1 MADKK
6 ITDRDYLHLSAYIAA
21 KEARMLTPALCE
33 RMLTAADA
41 AECARLTEECDY
53 PDMSGMNASEIEKT
67 LRQHRDEVFSELA
80 ALSPS
85 AALVD
90 VFRCKYDYHNAKTL
104 IKAEGANVDGLY
116 LLSDSGRVAAQTFCD
131 AYHEENYA
139 ELPAALAAAVAE
151 ARGIFART
159 ANPQLA
165 DFALDRALYGE
176 MAALSKEAGSP
187 FLEGYVRLLV
197 DAANL
202 RSAVRCLRMGRG
214 SEFLAQALIPGGNC
228 DGASLLAGGG
238 SGENLAALFASTEL
252 QKAAELGAEAARG
265 GDLTAFEK
273 ACDDAALAY
282 LDSARLV
289 CFGAEPV
296 AAYIALVEN
305 EIAALRIIL
314 TGRLSGVRA
323 EAIRERLRELHA

>member
-53 PDMSGMNASEIEKT
+53 PDMSGMNAHEIET
-67 LRQHRDEVFSELA
+67 ALRQHRDEVFAELA
-80 ALSPS
+80 ALSPCT
-85 AALVD
+85 ALVD

-116 LLSDSGRVAAQTFCD
+116 LLSDAGRVPAQTFCD
-131 AYHEENYA
+131 AYHEENYG
-139 ELPAALAAAVAE
+139 ELPAALAAAVAD

-176 MAALSKEAGSP
+176 MAALSKEARSP

-214 SEFLAQALIPGGNC
+214 SDFLRQALIPGGNC
-228 DGASLLAGGG
+228 DTDSLLLGG

-273 ACDDAALAY
+273 ACDDAANAY
-282 LDSARLV
+282 LDGARLV
-289 CFGAEPV
+289 CFGDEPV
-296 AAYIALVEN
+296 AAYIAGVEN
-305 EIAALRIIL
+305 EISALRIIL

-323 EAIRERLRELHA
+323 DAIRERLRELHA